1 MVVAVAAPTMVVVV
15 VVVVVEAQE
24 VVDKAVGA
32 ETGDRRGS
40 E

>member
-1 MVVAVAAPTMVVVV
+1 MVVAVAAPTMVAV

>member
-1 MVVAVAAPTMVVVV
+1 MVVAVAAPTVV

-24 VVDKAVGA
+24 VADKAVGA